1 MERAAAQGW
10 GLDDTK
16 NAAWDTAKRNAAKK
30 GEDSDSVK
38 APSNQPKS
46 KSTFHSQGIE
56 TESFRLFEEL
66 VRKPFVDRIRQ
77 NMGIDP
83 SNVPQW
89 GRVVLTLD
97 GGVPQMKATM
107 DPKSLDE
114 KVKRL
119 KIQVKIAKN
128 TSGVFQPCDVGN
140 GHVRLGHWVRQI
152 GPDDVPHLGIV

>member
-1 MERAAAQGW
+1 
-10 GLDDTK
+10 
-16 NAAWDTAKRNAAKK
+16 
-30 GEDSDSVK
+30 
-38 APSNQPKS
+38 
-46 KSTFHSQGIE
+46 
-56 TESFRLFEEL
+56 
-66 VRKPFVDRIRQ
+66 
-77 NMGIDP
+77 MGIDP

-140 GHVRLGHWVRQI
+140 GHVCLGHWVRRL
-152 GPDDVPHLGIV
+152 GPDDVPHLGIVQNATAALQCLRDKGMLVITAEKMSNMTHCTARLPTVL